1 MIASSVFVL
10 AALTMTGIYMKS
22 NNTEE
27 QGDGYTIDFTALEDN
42 VEDKHEEI
50 AQNKPVEEKADTK
63 NESADKAP
71 DATKEVAGK
80 DDDLD
85 YLPMEAGSPLVTIP
99 GLTDGVAEGMPE
111 DIGGQDTIAQEPE
124 VSMEKPEAGADGDAD
139 ATATPE
145 A

>member
-50 AQNKPVEEKADTK
+50 AQNKPVEEKADRT
-63 NESADKAP
+63 ARQI
-71 DATKEVAGK
+71 KEILRFCKVGRFH
-80 DDDLD
+80 
-85 YLPMEAGSPLVTIP
+85 YENCCRH
-99 GLTDGVAEGMPE
+99 
-111 DIGGQDTIAQEPE
+111 
-124 VSMEKPEAGADGDAD
+124 
-139 ATATPE
+139 
-145 A
+145 

>member
-1 MIASSVFVL
+1 MFASSAFVL

-63 NESADKAP
+63 KDDSADKAP

-99 GLTDGVAEGMPE
+99 GLTDGAAEGMPE

-124 VSMEKPEAGADGDAD
+124 IGRASCRERV
-139 ATATPE
+139 
-145 A
+145 